1 MEKYSKHFLLD
12 IQSVK
17 DYAKEILD
25 IFDND
30 EELESSEIGDGNIN
44 YVFKVVG
51 KVSKKSVVIKQA
63 DKLLRSS
70 GRPLDMNR
78 NKIEVEMLKLQGK
91 LSPKY
96 LPEIYHYHEN
106 MYAVSMEDISDYK
119 NLRKEMIS
127 GKIFEH
133 FSDNISSFLADTLLP
148 TTDLVMDRAVKK
160 EMVKTFTNIELCDI
174 SEDLVFT
181 EPYYN
186 YKNRNVIIE
195 QNLSYVEENI
205 YGDMDLHSEVGK
217 LRDYFMNHAQALIHG
232 DLHSGSIFANS
243 EGIKIIDPEFAFY
256 GPMGYDIGNVIG
268 NLFFAWI
275 NRYFLEP
282 NDERFLFWIENTIKD
297 VIDKFLEKFEKK
309 YNEIVEFPLYK
320 TENFK
325 KDYISSVLAY
335 SLGYAG
341 TEIIRRVVGDAKVL
355 EITSISDIDK
365 RVLVEKVLIQI
376 GIELIKQRN
385 FLKNGKE
392 TTKLANDIIGNFL

>member
-25 IFDND
+25 IFDKD

-96 LPEIYHYHEN
+96 LPEIYHYHED

-365 RVLVEKVLIQI
+365 RVFVERVLIQI

-392 TTKLANDIIGNFL
+392 TTKLANDIIERF

>member
-25 IFDND
+25 IFDKD

-127 GKIFEH
+127 GNIFEH

-365 RVLVEKVLIQI
+365 RVLVERVLIQI

-392 TTKLANDIIGNFL
+392 TTKLANDIIERF

>member
-25 IFDND
+25 IFDKD

-365 RVLVEKVLIQI
+365 RVLVERVLIQI

-392 TTKLANDIIGNFL
+392 TTKLANDIIERF

>member
-96 LPEIYHYHEN
+96 LPEIYHYHED

-355 EITSISDIDK
+355 EITSISDTDK
-365 RVLVEKVLIQI
+365 RVLVERVLIKI

-392 TTKLANDIIGNFL
+392 TTKLANDIIERF

>member
-25 IFDND
+25 IFDKD

-96 LPEIYHYHEN
+96 LPEIYHYHED

-127 GKIFEH
+127 GNIFEH

-392 TTKLANDIIGNFL
+392 TTKLANDIIERF